1 MAFGD
6 RDGADGLTSAGAST
20 GNLAAAGAAEGADPQ
35 SIGALAR
42 AMRTQ
47 CTQLVGH
54 LMVLLRNLTEAC
66 QGALKE
72 KGSLPGEFRQACF
85 QYISTMRS
93 WFYQLLNHQNAK
105 DALYV
110 RCFDLL
116 TLCCLSWNCSKLG
129 IWGPA

>member
-1 MAFGD
+1 VAFGD

-20 GNLAAAGAAEGADPQ
+20 GSLAGAGAAEGADPQ

-72 KGSLPGEFRQACF
+72 KGSLPGKFRQACF
-85 QYISTMRS
+85 QHM
-93 WFYQLLNHQNAK
+93 
-105 DALYV
+105 
-110 RCFDLL
+110 
-116 TLCCLSWNCSKLG
+116 
-129 IWGPA
+129 

>member
-1 MAFGD
+1 MVSPQVASTEVAFGD
-6 RDGADGLTSAGAST
+6 RDGSDGLASSGPST
-20 GNLAAAGAAEGADPQ
+20 GNLAASAEGADPQ

-72 KGSLPGEFRQACF
+72 KGSLPGKSVCLCLCHFL
-85 QYISTMRS
+85 I
-93 WFYQLLNHQNAK
+93 
-105 DALYV
+105 
-110 RCFDLL
+110 RC
-116 TLCCLSWNCSKLG
+116 SPPRRRRKENK
-129 IWGPA
+129 